1 MTEEERLQVPT
12 GRVALVV
19 LLIFA
24 VPPFAFFVPV
34 MHLPYADHT
43 ICTNF
48 GANCRDVSQYG
59 SLSYV
64 YLCTG
69 AIYQTDG
76 SYWIDNACM
85 YG

>member
-1 MTEEERLQVPT
+1 VKAPT
-12 GRVALVV
+12 KTVALVI
-19 LLIFA
+19 LLSVA
-24 VPPFAFFVPV
+24 VPVFVLFAPV
-34 MHLPYADHT
+34 MYLPYSNHT

-48 GANCRDVSQYG
+48 GAYCQQVAQCG
-59 SLSYV
+59 SLSDF

-76 SYWIDNACM
+76 SYWIGTCM